1 MPSENLH
8 IGDYRL
14 QAAGKM
20 HLASEGQYF
29 SLCATGID
37 SKLAL
42 RGESCVTV
50 QSGCTVLT
58 MSNDE
63 PTGGMVT
70 LQGGLTGSVKLGVGP
85 PDIGARVSLE
95 PTAITLALGPPG
107 IGACIKMTP
116 VSIIFQVAETS
127 YEMTPTGIVE
137 KMAATQRELSP
148 IGHTLTAAETELGV
162 AVQGVSYS
170 AAMVQTSA
178 EAVAKGEETLGNYA
192 TDAIKQVQNGMLMLA

>member
-1 MPSENLH
+1 MASENLH

-14 QAAGKM
+14 QTAGKA
-20 HLASEGQYF
+20 HLSAGGKYF
-29 SLCATGID
+29 SIYATGID
-37 SKLAL
+37 STLAL
-42 RGESCVTV
+42 RGEGNVTV

-70 LQGGLTGSVKLGVGP
+70 LQGGLTGSVLLGVGP
-85 PDIGARVSLE
+85 PDVGARVSLE
-95 PTAITLALGPPG
+95 PTAISLALGPPG
-107 IGACIKMTP
+107 VGASIKMTP

-137 KMAATQRELSP
+137 KLAATQRELTP
-148 IGHTLTAAETELGV
+148 VGHTLTAAETDLGV

-170 AAMVQTSA
+170 APMVQMKA
-178 EAVAKGEETLGNYA
+178 EAVAEGKETLGNYA
-192 TDAIKQVQNGMLMLA
+192 TDAMKKEQHGMRMLN